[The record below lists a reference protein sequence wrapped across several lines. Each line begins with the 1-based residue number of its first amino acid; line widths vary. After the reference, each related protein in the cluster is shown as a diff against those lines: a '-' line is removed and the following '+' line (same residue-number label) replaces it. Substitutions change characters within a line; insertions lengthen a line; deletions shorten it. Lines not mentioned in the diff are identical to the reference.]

1 MGIIKTVNHLLTISQ
16 RNNETTVDD
25 DGDLDLVMSMYNLL
39 E

>member
-1 MGIIKTVNHLLTISQ
+1 MGIIKTVHHLLTISK
-16 RNNETTVDD
+16 RNNRTTVDD